1 VKSFALSIAA
11 AALLTIAGCST
22 TVPNRVPVGE
32 PFPSVQGKALTKEAV
47 SLPADLD
54 GKPAILIVAYRQ
66 RAQFDCDRWLNSL
79 TQFATP
85 VTVLE
90 VPTIPDWAPRQFS
103 SQIDEGMRGGIP
115 ESAWGSVV
123 TVYKD
128 GHLIRDFTGN
138 DGGQNARVM
147 LLDGDGRVVWFHDS
161 GYGSKY
167 GVELDRLAREL
178 ALKAATTPR

>member
-1 VKSFALSIAA
+1 MRNVAFVLM
-11 AALLTIAGCST
+11 IAGSVLASACST

-32 PFPSVQGKALTKEAV
+32 PFPAVRGTALTKEAV
-47 SLPADLD
+47 QLPADLD

-147 LLDGDGRVVWFHDS
+147 LLDGEGRVVWFHDS
-161 GYGSKY
+161 GYGSTY

-178 ALKAATTPR
+178 ALKAATAPR